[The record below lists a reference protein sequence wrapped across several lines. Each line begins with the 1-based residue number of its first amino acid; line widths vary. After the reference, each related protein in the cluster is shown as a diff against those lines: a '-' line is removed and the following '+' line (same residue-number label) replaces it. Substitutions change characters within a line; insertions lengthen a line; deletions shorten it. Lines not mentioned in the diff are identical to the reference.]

1 MHTLTRVWLIVLLA
15 AFLWWI
21 PAVSANQPEWQRYE
35 ANWRITG
42 GKRSKAIHYPK
53 EKPVPLKDSQTS
65 RGAPLQ
71 KKIVLREESL
81 GLRQPVFKSALS
93 QDDSAQVENFGMV
106 APVLAYAIDSPPIDG
121 FVPWIIISVT
131 NKRLDDLELD
141 AVPETSI
148 VGRYPLGISPKTD
161 YAIGILDTG
170 ASAHVMSYAAAV
182 QAGLFVGFPN
192 LITSNTSIIAGVIGS
207 VDAWISQPLAIFVDG
222 LSSLDPNGLLLDTS
236 RMLGESNVSI
246 VVGQD
251 PGSGPDL
258 TTAIGTPLSVFF
270 TTVINNDQEVTVSR
284 GGEEF
289 TAPDICLYEHEDPC
303 IPSYS
308 NVVPLELRPGGA
320 VSVQYFPTLTSFFE
334 FPPMSPSVIIGN
346 LSQSLFFVHS
356 VDLVEGENSAIDKD
370 RFMLDTGAQVTVIGS
385 RIAARLKLNP
395 KEPEFEVEIEDV
407 TGEVVIV
414 PGFYIDS
421 IQIPAIGEWLSY
433 TNVPVILLDVSS
445 PEGGTLDGVIGMNL
459 FVDFNLVLRGG
470 GMFLDEDP
478 ALYFE
483 PVTALAAD
491 IAPKGGDDKVDYL
504 DLSAFAE
511 AWLAD
516 SQSPKWNEKADIAPI
531 LNTDGIINFLDFSV
545 FSKYWLAGIR

>member
-1 MHTLTRVWLIVLLA
+1 MA
-15 AFLWWI
+15 AFLWFI
-21 PAVSANQPEWQRYE
+21 PAISANQPEWQRYE

-42 GKRSKAIHYPK
+42 GKNSKAIRYPK
-53 EKPVPLKDSQTS
+53 EKPVPLKDSS
-65 RGAPLQ
+65 RGIPLQ
-71 KKIVLREESL
+71 KKIIIKQPAF
-81 GLRQPVFKSALS
+81 GLELE
-93 QDDSAQVENFGMV
+93 DSTQVESPFA
-106 APVLAYAIDSPPIDG
+106 APILAYAIDSPPIDG
-121 FVPWIIISVT
+121 FVPWIVISVT
-131 NKRLDDLELD
+131 DKRLNDLELD

-148 VGRYPLGISPKTD
+148 VGRYPLGVSPKTD

-170 ASAHVMSYAAAV
+170 ASAHVMGYANAV
-182 QAGLFVGFPN
+182 QAGLFNGFPN
-192 LITSNTSIIAGVIGS
+192 LITSNTSTIAGVIGLI
-207 VDAWISQPLAIFVDG
+207 DAWISQPLAIFVDG

-289 TAPDICLYEHEDPC
+289 IAPDIRLYEHEDPC

-320 VSVQYFPTLTSFFE
+320 ASVQYFPTLTSFFE

-346 LSQSLFFVHS
+346 LSQSLFFIHS

-421 IQIPAIGEWLSY
+421 IEIPAIGDWLSY

-483 PVTALAAD
+483 PVAALIAD
-491 IAPKGGDDKVDYL
+491 IAPKGGDEKVDYL

-516 SQSPKWNEKADIAPI
+516 SKSPKWNEKADLAPI

-545 FSKYWLAGIR
+545 FAQYWLAGIR

>member
-1 MHTLTRVWLIVLLA
+1 LRSSIRLWSVL
-15 AFLWWI
+15 FLCFLMYRM
-21 PAVSANQPEWQRYE
+21 PSALANQTEWLRYE
-35 ANWRITG
+35 TNWRITG
-42 GKRSKAIHYPK
+42 GKKSKAIRYPK
-53 EKPVPLKDSQTS
+53 EKPVPLKDSQAG
-65 RGAPLQ
+65 RGIPLQ
-71 KKIVLREESL
+71 KKIVIK
-81 GLRQPVFKSALS
+81 QPAFELALE
-93 QDDSAQVENFGMV
+93 DTAQVESFGTATSV
-106 APVLAYAIDSPPIDG
+106 FAYAIDSPPVDG

-148 VGRYPLGISPKTD
+148 VGRYPLGVSPKTD

-170 ASAHVMSYAAAV
+170 ASAHVISFTAAV
-182 QAGLFVGFPN
+182 QAGLFNGSSN
-192 LITSNTSIIAGVIGS
+192 LITSNTIVIAGVIGS
-207 VDAWISQPLAIFVDG
+207 VNAWVSQPLAIFVDG

-251 PGSGPDL
+251 PGSKPDL

-270 TTVINNDQEVTVSR
+270 TTVINNDKEVTISR

-289 TAPDICLYEHEDPC
+289 TAPDIRLYEHEDPC

-308 NVVPLELRPGGA
+308 DFVPLELRPGGA

-346 LSQSLFFVHS
+346 LSQSLFFIHS

-421 IQIPAIGEWLSY
+421 IQIPAIGDWLSY
-433 TNVPVILLDVSS
+433 KNVPVILLDVSS

-478 ALYFE
+478 TLYFE
-483 PVTALAAD
+483 PVAALIAD
-491 IAPKGGDDKVDYL
+491 IAPKGGDEKVDYL

-516 SQSPKWNEKADIAPI
+516 SKSPKWNEKADLAPI

-545 FSKYWLAGIR
+545 FAQYWLAGIR